1 MKHGFCVTPCHTRA
15 SDAGLPDGLFSNQKS
30 QCGYILEGLGMEND
44 VIFYDHLELLMAIL
58 NNLR

>member
-1 MKHGFCVTPCHTRA
+1 
-15 SDAGLPDGLFSNQKS
+15 LPDGLFSNQKS